1 MSRNPNYLLRCEEW
15 SKLLHYFLSSLFF
28 LFHHLIWTR
37 VPLLGSPASPITRA
51 TGVKPRKQE
60 MHEVSIAQLIVF
72 LRCIIVTS
80 HHNSHNSLP
89 AVPSSSKSHKPTG
102 SRFFADFSAS
112 KRQKADH
119 EINYGNRDSLFVKEN
134 ISNRTENEWIRQK
147 RKKNWKKK
155 ERKKRPAVFPKHCSL
170 EGSRTDG
177 ARGFRTRDAERV
189 KEK

>member
-1 MSRNPNYLLRCEEW
+1 MATNRDESK
-15 SKLLHYFLSSLFF
+15 SKLSFTMRRMIQTSTLLSFFPLLPLSSPDLNTSTTFGVSG
-28 LFHHLIWTR
+28 LTNYKD
-37 VPLLGSPASPITRA
+37 

-134 ISNRTENEWIRQK
+134 ISNNRTENEWIRQK
-147 RKKNWKKK
+147 RKKN
-155 ERKKRPAVFPKHCSL
+155 
-170 EGSRTDG
+170 
-177 ARGFRTRDAERV
+177 
-189 KEK
+189 

>member
-1 MSRNPNYLLRCEEW
+1 MATNRDESI
-15 SKLLHYFLSSLFF
+15 SKLSFTMRRMIQTSTLLSFFPLLPLSSPDLNTSTTFGVSG
-28 LFHHLIWTR
+28 LTNYKD
-37 VPLLGSPASPITRA
+37 

-112 KRQKADH
+112 KRQKADQSGYQLWKLP
-119 EINYGNRDSLFVKEN
+119 IDSLFVKEN
-134 ISNRTENEWIRQK
+134 ISNNRTENEWIRQK
-147 RKKNWKKK
+147 RKKN
-155 ERKKRPAVFPKHCSL
+155 
-170 EGSRTDG
+170 
-177 ARGFRTRDAERV
+177 
-189 KEK
+189 